1 MIFKYF
7 SLIVISLALALTISA
22 MTDNENKD
30 PDVRSK
36 ETAKGPGAVGGGQ
49 LEEVD
54 TGEEDPFDAF
64 QARFQTLSQRD
75 RRRTIERLS
84 AEFHLA
90 DASSHGHHHDDSDH
104 IEPGHVAGP
113 QSNIQTINVE
123 TNTTK
128 RLRPFSGAKKPS
140 NGETDYYHWR
150 KGAIRIVKDRE
161 MTPAVKKR
169 IVLQSLSGKAE
180 ATADLIQDKPVS
192 EIVKILDSI
201 WGSTSVGGDLLA
213 DFWQICQTEETASE
227 YLNTLFIKI
236 SEVIA
241 EEGLPMEDLSKTL
254 LKQFLRGTTDED
266 LLSKLNLQEKVE
278 NPPDFPD
285 LFSLVRRTEALRTQ
299 RALRHKSSKV
309 ARTQQATVE
318 SNDDQSEQAQ
328 LIKRVAK
335 LEEELRMSYV
345 SDDVTPASGAN
356 STVVQLQQRVAQ
368 LERRNFKVRGFCY
381 RCGEDG
387 HFATDC
393 ENPPNKELVSKKR
406 DARQKARLSKQGNC

>member
-1 MIFKYF
+1 M
-7 SLIVISLALALTISA
+7 SE
-22 MTDNENKD
+22 NETKD
-30 PDVRSK
+30 QDVRPKETSK
-36 ETAKGPGAVGGGQ
+36 EKGAVGGGGI
-49 LEEVD
+49 EVVD
-54 TGEEDPFDAF
+54 NGEEDPFDAF
-64 QARFQTLSQRD
+64 QARFRTLSQQD

-84 AEFHLA
+84 AEFQLS
-90 DASSHGHHHDDSDH
+90 DASSPGHHTDDPDH
-104 IEPGHVAGP
+104 VEPGQAAGP
-113 QSNIQTINVE
+113 QGNIQTINVE

-128 RLRPFSGAKKPS
+128 RLRPFSGAKKPA

-150 KGAIRIVKDRE
+150 KGAMRIVKDRE
-161 MTPAVKKR
+161 MTAAVKKR

-192 EIVKILDSI
+192 EIVTILDAI
-201 WGSTSVGGDLLA
+201 WGSTTVGGDLLA
-213 DFWQICQTEETASE
+213 DFWQIYQTEETASE

-266 LLSKLNLQEKVE
+266 LISKLNLQEKVD

-285 LFSLVRRTEALRTQ
+285 FFSLVRRTEALRTQ

-309 ARTQQATVE
+309 ARANQATVE
-318 SNDDQSEQAQ
+318 SSDHLNELAQ
-328 LIKRVAK
+328 IMKRVAK
-335 LEEELRMSYV
+335 LEEELQGASFSHV
-345 SDDVTPASGAN
+345 SDGDTAQQSGSDS

-368 LERRNFKVRGFCY
+368 LEKRNLKVRGFCY
-381 RCGEDG
+381 RCGEDN
-387 HFATDC
+387 HFATEC
-393 ENPPNKELVSKKR
+393 ENPPNKELVMKKR